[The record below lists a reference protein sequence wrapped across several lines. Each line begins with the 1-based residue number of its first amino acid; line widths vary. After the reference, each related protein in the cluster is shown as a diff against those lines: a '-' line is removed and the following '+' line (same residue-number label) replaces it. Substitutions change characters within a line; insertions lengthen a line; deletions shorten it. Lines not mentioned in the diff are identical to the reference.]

1 LRPANSARKRAHEHI
16 KKSPTRRE
24 VSRQSVIKFLTY
36 TIMES
41 IDSCERD
48 MILSPSGEV
57 IGDKADLEIDNV
69 PAT

>member
-1 LRPANSARKRAHEHI
+1 
-16 KKSPTRRE
+16 
-24 VSRQSVIKFLTY
+24 
-36 TIMES
+36 MES